1 MNPPQSAAG
10 SLTLIEAARLLTSAT
25 RSVRDAEALL
35 AEAIQRGQLHA
46 NVMRWATEQWDGRQL
61 PGNINPR
68 ETRIE
73 RSDFDAWR
81 QAQAI

>member
-81 QAQAI
+81 QAQGI